1 MSILKKKNG
10 EDQLWTT
17 QQRGEFHGRLG
28 TRDDRQKGGEHDW
41 NLVQQMRKAVDSV
54 VTVNCK

>member
-1 MSILKKKNG
+1 MARINCERRSREVNSMVG
-10 EDQLWTT
+10 WGRGTT
-17 QQRGEFHGRLG
+17 
-28 TRDDRQKGGEHDW
+28 DKGGEHDW